1 MAFAQRLGSAAAM
14 VEKRLKALLTECGPK
29 ADERFA
35 AAMRHAVL
43 SGGKRFRPFLV
54 IESAALFGLEP
65 HQVIDAASAFE
76 CIHCYS
82 LVHDDL
88 PCMDD
93 DDLRR
98 GQPTLH
104 KAYDE
109 WTAILAGDALLTLA
123 FEILARPATHEDT
136 SVRSELALILAKA
149 AGAKGMVLGQVLDLE
164 AEKYTAD
171 SVPAIDDVQRI
182 QALKTGALIACA
194 CEAGAVLGKAP
205 AEERAALKRYGQQ
218 LGLAFQI
225 ADDLLDAEGDPETLG
240 KKTRKDAALGK
251 ATLVSI
257 MGIPKARHVLLKTE
271 KNAIDELASFGP
283 RADVLIEAAQFAA
296 RRAH

>member
-1 MAFAQRLGSAAAM
+1 MAFAQRLGSTATI
-14 VEKRLKALLTECGPK
+14 VEERLKALLTECGSK

-43 SGGKRFRPFLV
+43 VGGKRFRPFLV
-54 IESAALFGLEP
+54 IESAALFGLEARN
-65 HQVIDAASAFE
+65 VIDAASAVE

-98 GQPTLH
+98 GHPTLH

-123 FEILARPATHEDT
+123 FEILSRPTTHEDAA
-136 SVRSELALILAKA
+136 VRSELTQAVAAA
-149 AGAKGMVLGQVLDLE
+149 AGAGGMVLGQILDLE
-164 AEKYTAD
+164 AEKHPKAG
-171 SVPAIDDVQRI
+171 SPAIEDIQRI
-182 QALKTGALIACA
+182 QALKTGSLIACA
-194 CEAGAVLGKAP
+194 CEVGAILGRASP
-205 AEERAALKRYGQQ
+205 EDRAALSLYGQH

-225 ADDLLDAEGDPETLG
+225 ADDLLDAEGDAETLG
-240 KKTRKDAALGK
+240 KETGKDAALGK
-251 ATLVSI
+251 ATIVSAL
-257 MGIPKARHVLLKTE
+257 GIARARHALHEAERKATEELRAFGTRAKVL
-271 KNAIDELASFGP
+271 
-283 RADVLIEAAQFAA
+283 VEAAQFAA